1 MRILRIPVKKAVDT
15 ASEFLKRN
23 NIQNPRLEARLL
35 VASATE
41 RSVSAII
48 SSPEYL
54 VDVKE
59 NQKITEVT
67 SRRCGGEPLA
77 YILGEKEF
85 WSLKFEV
92 DSNTLIPRPETET
105 LIEGILSNFNS
116 YNTSFCILDL
126 GTGTGCIL
134 AALLTEFKDSIGVC
148 LDKSL
153 LTCKMAQRNLSNL
166 GLANRSSILVDNW
179 GASLTGAYKII
190 CCNPP
195 YVSTS
200 EILNIDQ
207 EIRGFEPIIA
217 IDGGLDGLDCYRSI
231 APIISHLL
239 CPHEGIA
246 ALEIGYNQADAV
258 SKILFSN
265 NLKVIDLKQDLA
277 GIDRCLLAT
286 VAENDSL

>member
-1 MRILRIPVKKAVDT
+1 MY
-15 ASEFLKRN
+15 KR
-23 NIQNPRLEARLL
+23 Q
-35 VASATE
+35 
-41 RSVSAII
+41 
-48 SSPEYL
+48 
-54 VDVKE
+54 
-59 NQKITEVT
+59 
-67 SRRCGGEPLA
+67 
-77 YILGEKEF
+77 
-85 WSLKFEV
+85 
-92 DSNTLIPRPETET
+92 
-105 LIEGILSNFNS
+105 
-116 YNTSFCILDL
+116 
-126 GTGTGCIL
+126 
-134 AALLTEFKDSIGVC
+134 
-148 LDKSL
+148 
-153 LTCKMAQRNLSNL
+153 
-166 GLANRSSILVDNW
+166 
-179 GASLTGAYKII
+179 
-190 CCNPP
+190 PP

-207 EIRGFEPIIA
+207 EIRRFEPILA

>member
-1 MRILRIPVKKAVDT
+1 
-15 ASEFLKRN
+15 
-23 NIQNPRLEARLL
+23 
-35 VASATE
+35 
-41 RSVSAII
+41 
-48 SSPEYL
+48 
-54 VDVKE
+54 
-59 NQKITEVT
+59 
-67 SRRCGGEPLA
+67 
-77 YILGEKEF
+77 
-85 WSLKFEV
+85 
-92 DSNTLIPRPETET
+92 
-105 LIEGILSNFNS
+105 
-116 YNTSFCILDL
+116 
-126 GTGTGCIL
+126 
-134 AALLTEFKDSIGVC
+134 
-148 LDKSL
+148 
-153 LTCKMAQRNLSNL
+153 MAQRNLSNL

-195 YVSTS
+195 YVSTP

-207 EIRGFEPIIA
+207 EIRRFEPIIA